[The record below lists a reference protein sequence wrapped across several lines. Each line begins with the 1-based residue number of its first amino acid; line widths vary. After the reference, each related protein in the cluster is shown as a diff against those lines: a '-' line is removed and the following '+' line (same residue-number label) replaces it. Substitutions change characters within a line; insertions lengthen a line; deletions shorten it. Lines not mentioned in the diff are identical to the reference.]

1 MKNFVQ
7 NISGLSKNNS
17 LCPELDLKTRVI
29 GFFISCLIG
38 IIMMIGSIYQL
49 YTLSFG
55 GQRFFAIWY
64 TLGNIVALSSTFF
77 LMGPKKQCENM
88 MNKIRFKASLLLI
101 SSIICCFIF
110 GVFGFNKILVILSV
124 FVQFFALIWYVLSYI
139 PMGRTIVGKFIKNF
153 FFGDNEDYY
162 SIV

>member
-77 LMGPKKQCENM
+77 
-88 MNKIRFKASLLLI
+88 F
-101 SSIICCFIF
+101 
-110 GVFGFNKILVILSV
+110 
-124 FVQFFALIWYVLSYI
+124 
-139 PMGRTIVGKFIKNF
+139 
-153 FFGDNEDYY
+153 
-162 SIV
+162 

>member
-64 TLGNIVALSSTFF
+64 TLGNIVA
-77 LMGPKKQCENM
+77 KQCENM

-110 GVFGFNKILVILSV
+110 GVFGFHKILVILSV